1 MLRLYTLLLA
11 LCMLILG
18 CAACDRGPS
27 PEELAATAVVETSAA
42 AQAQTE
48 TAIAMVT
55 DTPTPTTTS
64 TATVTPTATLT
75 PTPTRTLRPTNTPTV
90 TLTPGPFSFFD
101 SFASR
106 SDGWEFCEACM
117 WRDGTLIMGPYD
129 PSSYFHV
136 NRCWGC
142 GAYTFYRVAVDVT
155 FIDGEVDRTFGLVF
169 GENEDAAYYMGIS
182 PWGGYI
188 VERYDFSTSYWTTL
202 AGQWSGSVVGG
213 NGTNHIEVI
222 VQPGANGNTAEYWIY
237 LNGDLLYTVYNRPVT
252 ETMVGLAMAYH
263 AQVVAYDNWEFVV
276 IEP

>member
-1 MLRLYTLLLA
+1 M
-11 LCMLILG
+11 
-18 CAACDRGPS
+18 
-27 PEELAATAVVETSAA
+27 
-42 AQAQTE
+42 E

-75 PTPTRTLRPTNTPTV
+75 PTPTWTLRPTNTPTV

-106 SDGWEFCEACM
+106 SEGWEFCEACM

-155 FIDGEVDRTFGLVF
+155 FIDGEVDRTFGFVF

-182 PWGGYI
+182 PGADISSNATISAPATGRRSPGSGADRWWAATAPT
-188 VERYDFSTSYWTTL
+188 TS
-202 AGQWSGSVVGG
+202 
-213 NGTNHIEVI
+213 
-222 VQPGANGNTAEYWIY
+222 
-237 LNGDLLYTVYNRPVT
+237 R
-252 ETMVGLAMAYH
+252 
-263 AQVVAYDNWEFVV
+263 
-276 IEP
+276 